1 MRPVQVA
8 VVAAFFALPPE
19 SPVPPLSFVPDDG
32 DEVGDESPVDA
43 AGAED
48 SEPEPEP
55 PPSPDAAAGVDS
67 AGRDEDPP
75 ERLSV
80 L

>member
-1 MRPVQVA
+1 VDD
-8 VVAAFFALPPE
+8 AAFLALPPGE
-19 SPVPPLSFVPDDG
+19 ALSFVPD
-32 DEVGDESPVDA
+32 EEEDESGVDG
-43 AGAED
+43 AGVED
-48 SEPEPEP
+48 SDVEDSDVDP

-75 ERLSV
+75 DRLSV